1 MAYARLQ
8 LRGDT
13 AAAWLAN
20 NPVLAAREMALETD
34 THKFKV
40 GDGVTPWS
48 GLAYGGV
55 QGPAGPTGETGGD
68 GPAGIAASISVGTTT
83 TGAAGSFA
91 AVTNTGTSSAAVLNF
106 TIPKGDKGDAG
117 DPTAPTSIVEITSTA
132 ASLDLTHA
140 GKWLKC
146 NNASAQKITIPAEAT
161 VAWPADTEMQGFQYG
176 AGAVTF
182 VGASGVTIR
191 KHSSLTLAA
200 LGQYAPFGLK
210 KIGTNEWLL
219 FGMMRSA

>member
-68 GPAGIAASISVGTTT
+68 GREVELQK
-83 TGAAGSFA
+83 
-91 AVTNTGTSSAAVLNF
+91 SATHIQWRYV
-106 TIPKGDKGDAG
+106 G
-117 DPTAPTSIVEITSTA
+117 DPTWNNLVALTDITGPAGADAVGAATHSTITLTSGTGTA
-132 ASLDLTHA
+132 AVGKVALLIKLVATDQARIRFYGTAAARTADASRAANVSAPQGSGLLLEFIAVTALLGAPLTPGIIAANMDTSPTGVIYYNIQPVGGAMSVDLTF
-140 GKWLKC
+140 LKLE
-146 NNASAQKITIPAEAT
+146 N
-161 VAWPADTEMQGFQYG
+161 
-176 AGAVTF
+176 
-182 VGASGVTIR
+182 
-191 KHSSLTLAA
+191 
-200 LGQYAPFGLK
+200 
-210 KIGTNEWLL
+210 
-219 FGMMRSA
+219 